1 MNPIYL
7 DLHIHTSEDPNSLNK
22 SYNLQ
27 KLIDKINEYSGNST
41 FLISLTDHNTINED
55 AYLAAAAKKINIIV
69 GVELHIR
76 NYDGC
81 PAYHCHI
88 YFNLEEINK
97 KVLKELNNKLD
108 KLYPNKEVVKTDLK
122 IPKLDTVI
130 NAFDSYDF
138 LLLPH
143 GGQSHCTFDTSI
155 PEGVKFDT
163 TLERSVY
170 YNQFDGFTARGNNG
184 LEKTQEYFK
193 RLGIYD
199 FVNLITCTDNY
210 FPKDYPNAKAKDAPF
225 IPTWMLAEPTYN
237 GLRLSLSESSRL
249 IYSTSKPKLWSENI
263 RSVKH
268 SKPNI
273 EIDISLTQGLNVVI
287 GGSSSGK
294 TLLVDSVYRKITN
307 NFVGTDYKHFEVD
320 KMDVSN
326 PSGITP
332 HYLSQNYIMSVVNEM
347 TDDRIDNIEII
358 KSVFPGDDEIR
369 EKIDYSLKSL
379 KKHLKDLM
387 KCVKVIEAEDKALKK
402 ISALSHLIITLNID
416 GNVFERMQPSQ
427 KEKSA
432 IEYSDQSY
440 NEHTDVLDEI
450 ESVLSINPF
459 IKHDKTLVP
468 KLKKELNAA
477 LKASNFS
484 SRIKKIIY
492 TEKTKLDKD
501 LRILNT
507 EEQTKKQ
514 SFEKLLESLRKYA
527 IHSRKF
533 KVILKQISEY
543 SVKFDSEE
551 IISMGH
557 KLSIENGFKLN
568 KEAFLEVIVNYLKPG
583 AKITK
588 FKEITPESLF
598 ESNFKKSSP
607 KVADYDDFEKRV
619 FKDFE
624 SFNNK
629 KYKITTSDG
638 RDFTSLSAGW
648 KTSVILDLL
657 LGYEEDIAPIII
669 DQPEDNLATN
679 YINIG
684 LVKAIKKIKSK
695 KQVILVSHNATIP
708 MLADAQNVILC
719 SNVGNK
725 IIIKS
730 SPLEG
735 TIDSKS
741 VLDHI
746 AEITDGGKSSI
757 KKRVKK
763 YNLKKFTEE
772 NETNI

>member
-1 MNPIYL
+1 MNPVYL

-55 AYLAAAAKKINIIV
+55 VYLSAAAKKLNIIV
-69 GVELHIR
+69 GVELHIK
-76 NYDGC
+76 NYDVC

-88 YFNLEEINK
+88 YFNLDEINK
-97 KVLKELNNKLD
+97 KVLTDLNKKLD
-108 KLYPNKEVVKTDLK
+108 ALYPNKVVVKTDPTL
-122 IPKLDTVI
+122 PKLDTVI

-155 PEGVKFDT
+155 PSGVKFDT

-170 YNQFDGFTARGNNG
+170 YNQFDGFTARGNTG

-193 RLGIYD
+193 RLGIHD
-199 FVNLITCTDNY
+199 FVNLVTCTDNY
-210 FPKDYPNAKAKDAPF
+210 FPKDYPRAKTKDAPF
-225 IPTWMLAEPTYN
+225 VPTWMLAEPTFS

-249 IYSTSKPKLWSENI
+249 IYSVTKPKLWSENI
-263 RSVKH
+263 KSVKH

-273 EIDISLTQGLNVVI
+273 EIDVALTQGLNVVI

-294 TLLVDSVYRKITN
+294 TLLVDSIYRKITN
-307 NFVGTDYKHFEVD
+307 NYTGCAYKHFEVD
-320 KMDVSN
+320 KIDLNN

-369 EKIDYSLKSL
+369 EKIDYNLKSL

-402 ISALSHLIITLNID
+402 ISALSHLIITKNID
-416 GNVFERMQPSQ
+416 GNVFEKLQPSQ
-427 KEKSA
+427 KERNV
-432 IEYSDQSY
+432 IEYSDHSHG
-440 NEHTDVLDEI
+440 EHIDMLDEI
-450 ESVLSINPF
+450 EALLSANPF

-468 KLKKELNAA
+468 KLKKELDAA
-477 LKASNFS
+477 LNASDFS
-484 SRIKKIIY
+484 NRIKKIINN
-492 TEKTKLDKD
+492 EKIKLDKD
-501 LRILNT
+501 LKTLNT

-514 SFEKLLESLRKYA
+514 SFEKLLESIRRYA
-527 IHSRKF
+527 TNSRNF

-551 IISMGH
+551 IVSMGH

-568 KEAFLEVIVNYLKPG
+568 KEAFLDVIVNYLKPG
-583 AKITK
+583 VKIPK
-588 FKEITPESLF
+588 FKDITPESLF

-638 RDFTSLSAGW
+638 RDFTKLSAGW

-669 DQPEDNLATN
+669 DQPEDNLATS

-708 MLADAQNVILC
+708 MLADAQNVVLC
-719 SNVGNK
+719 SNVGEK

-730 SPLEG
+730 GPLEG
-735 TIDSKS
+735 IIDSRS